1 MQGVMTRSFFPFALG
16 LALFTAGCT
25 GNPLGGA
32 EPTPAAAP
40 TAPTVNM
47 SGRWRLVSIKGAAC
61 AMTFTSEGT
70 EGSIAPEGGCP
81 ANFYTSRRWV
91 FDQGSLIIQDHNRK
105 TLVAMKQ
112 NPSGSFDGELSNR
125 ELVRLER

>member
-1 MQGVMTRSFFPFALG
+1 MTRNTFLFALG
-16 LALFTAGCT
+16 LALFTAGCN
-25 GNPLGGA
+25 GNPFGGA
-32 EPTPAAAP
+32 EPAPAAAP

-47 SGRWRLVSIKGAAC
+47 SGRWRLVSMRGAAC
-61 AMTFTSEGT
+61 AMTFTSEGS

-105 TLVAMKQ
+105 TLVTMKH
-112 NPSGSFDGELSNR
+112 NPSGSFDGELSSR

>member
-1 MQGVMTRSFFPFALG
+1 MQGAMTRSFFPFALG
-16 LALFTAGCT
+16 LALLTAACT
-25 GNPLGGA
+25 GNPFGTA
-32 EPTPAAAP
+32 EPAPAAAP
-40 TAPTVNM
+40 TAPTVDM

-61 AMTFTSEGT
+61 AMNFTSEGA

-81 ANFYTSRRWV
+81 ANFFTSRRWV
-91 FDQGSLIIQDHNRK
+91 FDQGSLVIQDHNRK